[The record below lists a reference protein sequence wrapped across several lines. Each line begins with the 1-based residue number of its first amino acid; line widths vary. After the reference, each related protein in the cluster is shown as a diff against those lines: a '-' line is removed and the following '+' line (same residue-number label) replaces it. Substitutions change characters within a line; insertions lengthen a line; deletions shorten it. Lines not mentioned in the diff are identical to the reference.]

1 MGAITGLP
9 VGNPVLGAGKY
20 RDFPATG
27 MGTLMQDDTTP
38 IAAGTPIEDSA
49 ADAAT
54 SGAAN
59 RRRVLM
65 LGAAG
70 VAASLTVRPAFA
82 QTAVSVLNCEI
93 PVPAPTNA
101 GQYIAADGS
110 LVAPGTAGAFPP
122 VARPF
127 RGEEVKAA
135 LQGRTLPGTSYE
147 QNQAY
152 LNYIR
157 RLRAGQSG
165 FTCFASIQ
173 MPR

>member
-1 MGAITGLP
+1 MMVDQEQQPEDQAEC
-9 VGNPVLGAGKY
+9 
-20 RDFPATG
+20 
-27 MGTLMQDDTTP
+27 
-38 IAAGTPIEDSA
+38 AAEGS
-49 ADAAT
+49 
-54 SGAAN
+54 N

-65 LGAAG
+65 LGAAT
-70 VAASLTVRPAFA
+70 VAAAVTVRPAFA

-93 PVPAPTNA
+93 PIPQPTQH

-110 LVAPGTAGAFPP
+110 VVAPGTAGAFPGP
-122 VARPF
+122 SRPF

-147 QNQAY
+147 QNNAY

-157 RLRAGQSG
+157 RLRAGQNG